1 MISIPYGHWAI
12 QSVLVNDTTV
22 VNNESIRAIEILERT
37 WVLQPSGQRFQVIKL
52 NSTSAI
58 IRSNGENYDAEF
70 EVDGNHLTMHLS
82 RKDLNERVTFEAE
95 SISADVFVN
104 VI

>member
-12 QSVLVNDTTV
+12 QSVLVNGATV
-22 VNNESIRAIEILERT
+22 VNDESIRAIEILERE
-37 WVLQPSGQRFQVIKL
+37 WVLRPSGQPFQLIKL

-58 IRSNGENYDAEF
+58 IRSNGESYDAEF
-70 EVDGNHLTMHLS
+70 KVDGNHLTLHLS
-82 RKDLNERVTFEAE
+82 RTDLSERITFEAE